1 MDGIL
6 NVDKPAGWTSFDVV
20 AFLRRRSG
28 VRRVG
33 HAGTLDPAATGVLP
47 VCFGQATRVVEYLV
61 DASKVYEAAVRLGLV
76 TDTYDAE
83 GTVES
88 ETDASG
94 VGLAAIEAA
103 LAAFRGEIEQ
113 RPPAFSALKRDGV
126 PLYKLARA
134 GRPVEAA
141 ARRVTVY
148 SIDITSY
155 RPPLLGLRVECS
167 KGTYIRS
174 IAHELGARLGVGGSL
189 AGLVRSRVGSF
200 DLASAVSIE
209 ALRPE
214 LADGSWRQ
222 RLYAPDEVLIDWQAA
237 ILGEAS
243 EARLRQG
250 QALQLEAA
258 PGAASAERCRAYGR
272 DGDFLAVLRYA
283 GDSAWKPEKVFA
295 APSPAGGSA

>member
-1 MDGIL
+1 MTGIL

-20 AFLRRRSG
+20 AFLRRQSG

-61 DASKVYEAAVRLGLV
+61 DASKAYEAVVRLGVV
-76 TDTYDAE
+76 TDTYDAD
-83 GTVES
+83 GTVQS

-113 RPPAFSALKRDGV
+113 RPPAFSALKREGV

-134 GRPVEAA
+134 GRPVETV
-141 ARRVTVY
+141 ARRVTIY
-148 SIDITSY
+148 SLDITSY

-174 IAHELGARLGVGGSL
+174 IAHDLGARIGVGGSL

-200 DLASAVSIE
+200 DLAAAVAIE
-209 ALRPE
+209 TLRPE

-222 RLYAPDEVLIDWQAA
+222 RLYAPDEVLLDWKAA

-250 QALQLEAA
+250 QALRLEAV
-258 PGAASAERCRAYGR
+258 PGAAGAERCRAYGR
-272 DGDFLAVLRYA
+272 EGDFLAVLRYA

-295 APSPAGGSA
+295 TPSADGVSA